1 MDGTRFS
8 FLLSSPLLISV
19 NSFSMII
26 NSWLSELMFFD
37 WLEPD
42 GVGGVV
48 FSIAGGIVAGGFW
61 TDDFLSCSLP
71 NRSNSFSMIINSW
84 LSELMFFDWLVS
96 DRGGGVV
103 FSITGGMAAA
113 GWRKAVFR
121 SFFIFSSF
129 SSFSFISFK
138 SAKSFSSCRSPSFI
152 VLKESFCTVP
162 KRLSARPCIGES
174 RNSTRA
180 KVGSDGLAG
189 VFLFWR

>member
-1 MDGTRFS
+1 MDATRFS
-8 FLLSSPLLISV
+8 FLLSSPLLIWV

-26 NSWLSELMFFD
+26 SSSLSELMFLD

-48 FSIAGGIVAGGFW
+48 FSIAGGIVACGFW
-61 TDDFLSCSLP
+61 TDDFLSCSLA
-71 NRSNSFSMIINSW
+71 NRSNSFSMIINSS

-129 SSFSFISFK
+129 SSFSFK

>member
-1 MDGTRFS
+1 MDATRFS
-8 FLLSSPLLISV
+8 FLLSSPLLIWV

-26 NSWLSELMFFD
+26 SSSLSELIFLD

-61 TDDFLSCSLP
+61 TDDFLSCSLA
-71 NRSNSFSMIINSW
+71 NRSNSFSMIINSS

-129 SSFSFISFK
+129 SFIFFK
-138 SAKSFSSCRSPSFI
+138 SAKSFSSCSSPSFI
-152 VLKESFCTVP
+152 VLMESFCTVP
-162 KRLSARPCIGES
+162 NRLSARPCIGKS
-174 RNSTRA
+174 RNSARA